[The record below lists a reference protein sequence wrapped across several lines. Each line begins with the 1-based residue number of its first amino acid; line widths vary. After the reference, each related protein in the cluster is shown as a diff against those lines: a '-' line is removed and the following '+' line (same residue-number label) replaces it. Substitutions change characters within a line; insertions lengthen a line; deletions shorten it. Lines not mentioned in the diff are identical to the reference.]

1 MIKQKDVEIA
11 LSLMF
16 IIVLAIFSVSPKSGQ
31 PIVLVLLSVLGTIVV
46 VMLAQILGNMELQ
59 SSSRSE
65 AS

>member
-65 AS
+65 TK